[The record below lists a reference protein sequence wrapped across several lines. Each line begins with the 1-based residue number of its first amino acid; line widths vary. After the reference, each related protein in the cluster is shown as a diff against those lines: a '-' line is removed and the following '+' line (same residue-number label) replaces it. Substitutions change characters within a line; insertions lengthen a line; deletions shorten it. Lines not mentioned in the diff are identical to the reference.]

1 MTATPAI
8 ATAQAATVVTPAA
21 RPAKADVRQKV
32 LPASS
37 SDFYQLADFLACV
50 VTAEEKAI
58 VERVRT
64 DLESKAQPIMQ
75 MKCSDELLQPELE
88 RLKVPFGMILG
99 GLLAALV
106 ISSTVVT
113 LWTAG

>member
-1 MTATPAI
+1 MTAAPAI
-8 ATAQAATVVTPAA
+8 ATAQATAVTPPA
-21 RPAKADVRQKV
+21 RPPKTDFRQKA
-32 LPASS
+32 LPASN

-58 VERVRT
+58 VERMRT
-64 DLESKAQPIMQ
+64 DMESEVQPIMR